1 VRHLREAGV
10 RVTYHDFPTM
20 THEFVGM
27 TALLPQA
34 RQAIGMAARDLAA
47 TLLAL
52 PARD

>member
-1 VRHLREAGV
+1 
-10 RVTYHDFPTM
+10 M
-20 THEFVGM
+20 THEYVGM

-52 PARD
+52 PARH